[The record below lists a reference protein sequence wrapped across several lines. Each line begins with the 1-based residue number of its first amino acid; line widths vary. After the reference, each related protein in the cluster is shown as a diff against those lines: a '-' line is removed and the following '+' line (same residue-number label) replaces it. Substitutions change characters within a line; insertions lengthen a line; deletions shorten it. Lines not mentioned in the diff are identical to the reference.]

1 MEQATD
7 NRGAFGSSGAGG
19 SLCDDRRVVTLR
31 SVDDV
36 VRIVDAT
43 TDHTDPEARRK
54 SQRRTLLVMI
64 IALGGVF
71 VDAYDMTSL
80 SVGAIQLRDE
90 FHLSGTQVGLLSSTM
105 AISALFGALV
115 GGYFVDKLG
124 RKRMFLLDLWLFVLS
139 AIGAALAPNLT
150 VLIMFRLL
158 MGLGVG
164 LDFPVALSFLAE
176 FSNRAKRGLSVNF
189 SYLNWNL
196 AAIVGFVASLIGY
209 EVGAGVT
216 LWRVAV
222 GFGAVPALILLALR
236 YRYML
241 ESPLWAAH
249 QGDLEEAAKIL
260 RRTRNLTVEVGPQ
273 SVPEASRPKPRA
285 IEIAH
290 VIFSRH
296 YRRRAILAAVIACL
310 QSVQYYSVIFYL
322 PIISQVIFGESL
334 VTAILGAILFNA
346 VGLLGSTFQALVCDR
361 TGIRRL
367 TLVGS
372 FMTVFAL
379 LGTALA
385 HANGI
390 LIIEGLMIGLF
401 MIGHTIGPG
410 PQGMAFGTL
419 SFPTAIRGSAVGWTQ
434 GMLRLGSFFG
444 FLFFPMVKSA
454 FGFSVTFAAMAAIP
468 FVIGVTTLLIRWE
481 PIGVDIEA
489 EPIDRQTLAA
499 LDKIGKRPVATDVQ
513 AAANA
518 ISGGISP
525 TITANTVGLASSTP
539 RAG

>member
-1 MEQATD
+1 
-7 NRGAFGSSGAGG
+7 
-19 SLCDDRRVVTLR
+19 
-31 SVDDV
+31 
-36 VRIVDAT
+36 
-43 TDHTDPEARRK
+43 
-54 SQRRTLLVMI
+54 MI

-80 SVGAIQLRDE
+80 SVGAIQLRQE
-90 FHLSGTQVGLLSSTM
+90 FHLSGTQVGFLSSTM

-124 RKRMFLLDLWLFVLS
+124 RKRMFLLDLWFFVLS

-164 LDFPVALSFLAE
+164 LDFPVALSFVAE
-176 FSNRAKRGLSVNF
+176 FSDRAKRGLSVNF

-196 AAIVGFVASLIGY
+196 AAIVGFIASLIGY
-209 EVGAGVT
+209 EVGAGAT
-216 LWRVAV
+216 LWRIAV

-236 YRYML
+236 YKYML
-241 ESPLWAAH
+241 ESPLWVAH

-260 RRTRNLTVEVGPQ
+260 RRTRNLSIEVEPQ
-273 SVPEASRPKPRA
+273 SVPETVRSKPSA
-285 IEIAH
+285 IETAR

-296 YRRRAILAAVIACL
+296 YRRRAILAAVIACF

-322 PIISQVIFGESL
+322 PIISQVIFGQSL
-334 VTAILGAILFNA
+334 VKAILGAIFFNG
-346 VGLLGSTFQALVCDR
+346 VGLIGSTFQAWVCDR
-361 TGIRRL
+361 TGIRPL
-367 TLVGS
+367 TLVGT

-379 LGTALA
+379 LGTALG
-385 HANGI
+385 HADGSVI
-390 LIIEGLMIGLF
+390 MEGLMVGVF

-410 PQGMAFGTL
+410 PQGMAYGAL

-444 FLFFPMVKSA
+444 FIFFPIVESA
-454 FGFSVTFAAMAAIP
+454 FGLTITFVSMAAIP
-468 FVIGVTTLLIRWE
+468 LVIGLTTLAIRWE

-489 EPIDRQTLAA
+489 EPIDMQTLTA
-499 LDKIGKRPVATDVQ
+499 LEKIRKRTVTTGGPVT
-513 AAANA
+513 ANA
-518 ISGGISP
+518 TTGG
-525 TITANTVGLASSTP
+525 
-539 RAG
+539 

>member
-7 NRGAFGSSGAGG
+7 TRGAFGSSGAGT
-19 SLCDDRRVVTLR
+19 SLRDDRRVVTLR

-43 TDHTDPEARRK
+43 TDYGDPEALRK
-54 SQRRTLLVMI
+54 TRRRTLLVII

-124 RKRMFLLDLWLFVLS
+124 RKRMFLLDLWFFVLS
-139 AIGAALAPNLT
+139 AIGAAFAPNLT
-150 VLIMFRLL
+150 MLIVFRLL

-164 LDFPVALSFLAE
+164 LDFPVALSFVAE
-176 FSNRAKRGLSVNF
+176 FSNRAKRGLAVNF
-189 SYLNWNL
+189 SYVNWNL
-196 AAIVGFVASLIGY
+196 AAIVGFIASLIGY
-209 EVGAGVT
+209 EVGAGAT
-216 LWRVAV
+216 LWRIAV

-236 YRYML
+236 YKYML

-249 QGDLEEAAKIL
+249 QGDLQEAAKIL
-260 RRTRNLTVEVGPQ
+260 RRTRNLIVEVEPQ
-273 SVPEASRPKPRA
+273 SVPEASRPKPSA
-285 IEIAH
+285 IETAR
-290 VIFSRH
+290 VIFSPH
-296 YRRRAILAAVIACL
+296 YRWRAILAAVIACL

-334 VTAILGAILFNA
+334 VTAILGAILFNG
-346 VGLLGSTFQALVCDR
+346 VGLLGSTFQAWVCDR
-361 TGIRRL
+361 TGIRPL
-367 TLVGS
+367 TLVGT

-385 HANGI
+385 HAHGS
-390 LIIEGLMIGLF
+390 LIAEGLMVGVF

-410 PQGMAFGTL
+410 PQGMAYGAL

-444 FLFFPMVKSA
+444 FLFFPIVKSA
-454 FGFSVTFAAMAAIP
+454 FGFSTTFAVMAAIP

-499 LDKIGKRPVATDVQ
+499 LGKIRKAPVTTGVQ
-513 AAANA
+513 AIANA
-518 ISGGISP
+518 TSRTTTP
-525 TITANTVGLASSTP
+525 TVPTSTVGVASSTP
-539 RAG
+539 PAG

>member
-7 NRGAFGSSGAGG
+7 NMGALGSSGTGA
-19 SLCDDRRVVTLR
+19 SLRDDRGVVTLR

-43 TDHTDPEARRK
+43 TDHTNPEARRK
-54 SQRRTLLVMI
+54 AQRRTLLVMI

-150 VLIMFRLL
+150 VLIVFRLL

-249 QGDLEEAAKIL
+249 QGDLEEAARIL
-260 RRTRNLTVEVGPQ
+260 RRTRNLTVVVEPQ
-273 SVPEASRPKPRA
+273 SVVPEASRPKPRA
-285 IEIAH
+285 IDIAH

-296 YRRRAILAAVIACL
+296 YRRRAILAAVIASL

-346 VGLLGSTFQALVCDR
+346 VGLIGSTFPAFVCDR
-361 TGIRRL
+361 TGIRPL

-385 HANGI
+385 HAN
-390 LIIEGLMIGLF
+390 
-401 MIGHTIGPG
+401 
-410 PQGMAFGTL
+410 
-419 SFPTAIRGSAVGWTQ
+419 
-434 GMLRLGSFFG
+434 
-444 FLFFPMVKSA
+444 
-454 FGFSVTFAAMAAIP
+454 
-468 FVIGVTTLLIRWE
+468 
-481 PIGVDIEA
+481 
-489 EPIDRQTLAA
+489 
-499 LDKIGKRPVATDVQ
+499 
-513 AAANA
+513 
-518 ISGGISP
+518 
-525 TITANTVGLASSTP
+525 
-539 RAG
+539 